1 MERDDKTEN
10 GSNNDLSRRDMLKGA
25 FAGAAAV
32 GLTAVDPTSAA
43 QPPAGADEPKNPYG
57 GGPSTG
63 LQFPAYYKPTPSV
76 RSRMNYFPGSEPIG
90 AD

>member
-1 MERDDKTEN
+1 MATESNKKERPQ
-10 GSNNDLSRRDMLKGA
+10 SDLSRRDMLKGA

-63 LQFPAYYKPTPSV
+63 LQFPPYYKPTTV
-76 RSRMNYFPGSEPIG
+76 RPKPHELFPRQ
-90 AD
+90 